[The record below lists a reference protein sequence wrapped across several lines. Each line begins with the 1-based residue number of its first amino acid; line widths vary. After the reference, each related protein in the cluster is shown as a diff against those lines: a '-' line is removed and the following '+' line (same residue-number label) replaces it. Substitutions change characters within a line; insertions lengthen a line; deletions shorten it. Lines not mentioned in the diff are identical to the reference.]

1 MAGIPPTLET
11 DSEDVTWALQTADA
25 LWKREERVDAVV
37 WLRRAAQA
45 ASDAEDDDRALALA
59 NKAAELVEWV
69 AKGPGRD
76 PVAAREAAGPD
87 MDRPL
92 APQELAPQVE
102 PREQER
108 ADPQDPQEGEVDH
121 NDDEATTPHR
131 PLLSAPASSR
141 LRGRPA
147 GMSRPIASVLPPP
160 VQLASIVPTLRP
172 PSRLPS
178 LPPSMRPGRIPPP
191 LPSQAHDPVR
201 TAAQAHAGMLDP
213 WAELDG
219 VRVSREGAGAGA
231 SERPPPSR
239 SSRDMDEVVTSAPA
253 PPKAVTAALPSPP
266 EPFGTSGPSSGR
278 QRVASLS
285 VPEGSSA
292 SSGTSSSRQRVAAS
306 FSIGGSSGVG
316 ALSSAASDSRDLE
329 SGRELAHMTAL
340 HSWPETTLRS
350 LSRDATVRT
359 LARDEEVSGFGLA
372 VVMQGSVDVAA
383 TIVDAAADRIHA
395 GAVVRGRG
403 TIDSIAPL
411 RLIATG
417 DPARVATWNEKQ
429 VAEAFRSCPTIEH
442 GLRVAGNRIQA
453 LVGVTLGP
461 LGDRLDPTLRTD
473 VMNRLELRVVAE
485 HETLARAGEPIPGLV
500 VVGTGEIELLGRYGV
515 REGLSLRS
523 GDFLFPTQV
532 LRAEPAPLSAQ
543 GAKGGALV
551 LIADR
556 RSAQELLVT
565 CPQLLEIFAGP

>member
-25 LWKREERVDAVV
+25 LWKREEQVDAVV

-45 ASDAEDDDRALALA
+45 ASDAEDDDRALVLA

-69 AKGPGRD
+69 AKGRGREQ
-76 PVAAREAAGPD
+76 VVARE
-87 MDRPL
+87 PL
-92 APQELAPQVE
+92 APDVDRQLAPLEVE
-102 PREQER
+102 P
-108 ADPQDPQEGEVDH
+108 D
-121 NDDEATTPHR
+121 DDEATTPHR
-131 PLLSAPASSR
+131 PLLSAPPSSR
-141 LRGRPA
+141 LRGRP
-147 GMSRPIASVLPPP
+147 GSPSRSVPPVLPPP

-172 PSRLPS
+172 PSRVPS

-191 LPSQAHDPVR
+191 LPSRADDPVR
-201 TAAQAHAGMLDP
+201 TAAEAHAGMLDP
-213 WAELDG
+213 WGEVDG
-219 VRVSREGAGAGA
+219 LRASRGAVRAAVSQ
-231 SERPPPSR
+231 PPPASR
-239 SSRDMDEVVTSAPA
+239 SSRDIDEVVTSVPGV
-253 PPKAVTAALPSPP
+253 PLAVTSVAVPLRP
-266 EPFGTSGPSSGR
+266 EPPGAASPSSGHH
-278 QRVASLS
+278 RVAS
-285 VPEGSSA
+285 VPGPEGSNA
-292 SSGTSSSRQRVAAS
+292 SSATSSSRQRVAAS
-306 FSIGGSSGVG
+306 FSLVGSSGIG
-316 ALSSAASDSRDLE
+316 APSSSASDSRDLE
-329 SGRELAHMTAL
+329 NGRDLAHMTAL
-340 HSWPETTLRS
+340 HPWPETTLRS
-350 LSRDATVRT
+350 LSRNATVRA

-383 TIVDAAADRIHA
+383 TIVDAAAERIHA

-403 TIDSIAPL
+403 TIDSVAPL

-417 DPARVATWNEKQ
+417 DHARVATWNEKQ
-429 VAEAFRSCPTIEH
+429 VAEAFHSCPTIEH

-461 LGDRLDPTLRTD
+461 LGDRLDPTLRAD
-473 VMNRLELRVVAE
+473 VMNRLELRLVRE
-485 HETLARAGEPIPGLV
+485 HETLVRAGEPIPGLV
-500 VVGTGEIELLGRYGV
+500 VVGTGEIELLGRSGL

-532 LRAEPAPLSAQ
+532 LRAEPAPLSAR
-543 GAKGGALV
+543 GARGGALV

>member
-25 LWKREERVDAVV
+25 LWKREEQVDAVV

-45 ASDAEDDDRALALA
+45 ASDAEDDDRAIVLA

-69 AKGPGRD
+69 AKGRGREH
-76 PVAAREAAGPD
+76 VVARETAAPD
-87 MDRPL
+87 VDRPL
-92 APQELAPQVE
+92 TPQEVE
-102 PREQER
+102 P
-108 ADPQDPQEGEVDH
+108 D
-121 NDDEATTPHR
+121 DDEATTPHR

-141 LRGRPA
+141 LRGRP
-147 GMSRPIASVLPPP
+147 GSPSRSVPPALPPP

-172 PSRLPS
+172 PSRAPS
-178 LPPSMRPGRIPPP
+178 LQPSMRPGRIPPP
-191 LPSQAHDPVR
+191 LPSRADDPVR
-201 TAAQAHAGMLDP
+201 TAAEVHAGILDP
-213 WAELDG
+213 WGEMDG
-219 VRVSREGAGAGA
+219 LRASRGAARAVA
-231 SERPPPSR
+231 SEPPPASR
-239 SSRDMDEVVTSAPA
+239 SSRDIDEVVTSVPAAPKVMTSVGVPSRPA
-253 PPKAVTAALPSPP
+253 PPRAS
-266 EPFGTSGPSSGR
+266 SPSSGR
-278 QRVASLS
+278 HRVVS
-285 VPEGSSA
+285 VPGPEGSNA

-306 FSIGGSSGVG
+306 FSMGGSSGVG
-316 ALSSAASDSRDLE
+316 APSSFASDSRDLE
-329 SGRELAHMTAL
+329 NGRELAHMTAL
-340 HSWPETTLRS
+340 HPWPETTLRS

-383 TIVDAAADRIHA
+383 TIVDAAAQRIHA

-417 DPARVATWNEKQ
+417 DHARVATWTEKQ
-429 VAEAFRSCPTIEH
+429 VAEAFHSCPTIEH

-461 LGDRLDPTLRTD
+461 LGDRLDPTLRAD
-473 VMNRLELRVVAE
+473 VMNRLELRLVAE

-500 VVGTGEIELLGRYGV
+500 VVGTGEIELLGRSGL

-532 LRAEPAPLSAQ
+532 LRAEPAPLSAR
-543 GAKGGALV
+543 GARGGALV